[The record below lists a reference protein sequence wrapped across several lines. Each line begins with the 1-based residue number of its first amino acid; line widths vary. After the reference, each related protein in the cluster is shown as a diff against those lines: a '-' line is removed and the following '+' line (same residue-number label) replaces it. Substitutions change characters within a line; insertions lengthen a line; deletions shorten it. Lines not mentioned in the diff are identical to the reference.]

1 MLSHLR
7 FHRRAPSNPTS
18 PLPDQNPVWDPAAQR
33 ERPPNTRD
41 VSPHPPHPNS
51 RPRSPTASQLPP
63 TLPPIIRVASPDS
76 DAPFAPL
83 DNNTPPPPR
92 PGYDDG
98 NKQGFIGGV
107 ALRKYQ
113 AAQEPQRAGPARA
126 MTAPLPENQL
136 SRAKPAPPPINT
148 DARPAAPTKQP
159 KSSWFS
165 TPTDLRAPGGPAKRP
180 TGPRVTSE
188 PSPVA
193 ASEPQKGR
201 KGLPFLKN
209 PMSSLLSRRKT
220 PQTVVDTQPPPPTYD
235 PRIKGT
241 RVHDFSAPRPK
252 KTLSS
257 PDGVPVSNQETISTA
272 ARPTD
277 RSESAP
283 DSFVGGKLGSSPGPS
298 RDALNQVE
306 PGADADRAHAE
317 KLSSSAV
324 SPDNDLPT
332 SIHTSPSAAS
342 RSAPMATLPPAA
354 SMSMRTIASR
364 QLSASSVSR
373 KDSVASAI
381 PRHMKSTSS
390 RFSFDMGGAAQQEKL
405 LEERH
410 RQREQE
416 KKTSDGPDADA
427 RFDDFDEDFD
437 YEAMMDDDGLEE
449 RIPGVNADYD
459 DNYDNYDNYD
469 DYEEGLDADM
479 DPDNDQENFAGFV
492 FQRSGPSSSLA
503 SPHTPAVLATPRDAN
518 GAAIGFAMTKDT
530 TPEPASAESPMFPSF
545 PVNPPQDDTS
555 VPAIQ
560 EQEPGFPDDSLAPVF
575 RPSFPAATGP
585 HPLARSEKDDIY
597 FDDGLADELD
607 FEHDGAYFDESI
619 FDNHDTDQYGRPIP
633 GAFAQA
639 KEAMRAAY
647 HNQKQEQQEQ
657 QEQQE
662 PSKRDSDMI
671 SSESA
676 HSGAARS
683 TRDTSLSVGPQMQPV
698 QLEVEEQP
706 SKKPSAEPAMDL
718 PSQEF
723 DYQAAL
729 AAAAQVAAASG
740 KFLRSASPEEPADMS
755 PADPLESAESE
766 TNGYD
771 DYSDDFVT
779 NNFDDYGDDAGFDD
793 FDFDDEF
800 IAEANASALAN
811 DADGFYGQEFGFYS
825 APAPAP
831 HHQPSSSSS
840 ASTTSATEN
849 IYHYSAGGYFI
860 PATALNR
867 STSGR
872 VVCREPNLT
881 PITERSEYSNR
892 NSVMSFTLPPA
903 IGDGP
908 GGRNSLSSPIP
919 GLAQLAL
926 LPEDEVGGDMSF
938 EALMR
943 LRSKAWGG
951 GGGGG
956 GGGGAG
962 PSGQG
967 SLDSSREGSP
977 RSERVIMDGYGTVPA
992 HLVHAHGHVRVGSA
1006 LSMWSCSEGG
1016 GSGRGSPVMAGGVVP
1031 AVPAAPAAG
1040 LLPPRPGSAGAAVNS
1055 GGASASGNG
1064 LAASLPQR
1072 PHSLSLPPLP
1082 LLVPPQLPQQQQQQQ
1097 SPQIGGGT
1105 CSPVLEG
1112 DEAETEPAGDGFAL
1126 ATAWPARASLAEGI
1140 SK

>member
-33 ERPPNTRD
+33 ERPPNIRD
-41 VSPHPPHPNS
+41 VSPHPPYPPHPNP
-51 RPRSPTASQLPP
+51 RPRSPAASRLPP
-63 TLPPIIRVASPDS
+63 TLPPIVRVASPDS
-76 DAPFAPL
+76 DASFAPL
-83 DNNTPPPPR
+83 DNTPPPPR
-92 PGYDDG
+92 AGYDDG

-113 AAQEPQRAGPARA
+113 AAQEPHRAGPVRA

-148 DARPAAPTKQP
+148 GARPAAPTKQS

-165 TPTDLRAPGGPAKRP
+165 TPTDLQPPGGPAKRP
-180 TGPRVTSE
+180 AGPRVTAE
-188 PSPVA
+188 PAPGA

-220 PQTVVDTQPPPPTYD
+220 PQTVVETQPPPPTYD

-252 KTLSS
+252 KTVSS
-257 PDGVPVSNQETISTA
+257 PDAVPAAKQETTSTA
-272 ARPTD
+272 ARPAD
-277 RSESAP
+277 RSQSAP
-283 DSFVGGKLGSSPGPS
+283 DSLLGGKVGSFPEPG
-298 RDALNQVE
+298 RNAVDRVE
-306 PGADADRAHAE
+306 PGAYADGTRE
-317 KLSSSAV
+317 KTLSSSTV
-324 SPDNDLPT
+324 WPDHTTHLTSPDDDLPT

-342 RSAPMATLPPAA
+342 RSAPMAAPPPAA
-354 SMSMRTIASR
+354 SMSTRTIASR
-364 QLSASSVSR
+364 QLSTSGVSR

-427 RFDDFDEDFD
+427 DARFADFDEDFD
-437 YEAMMDDDGLEE
+437 YDAMIDDDGLEE

-459 DNYDNYDNYD
+459 DNYDDYD
-469 DYEEGLDADM
+469 DYEGGLDADM

-503 SPHTPAVLATPRDAN
+503 SPHTPALLATPRDAN

-530 TPEPASAESPMFPSF
+530 TPDPASAGSPMLPSF
-545 PVNPPQDDTS
+545 PVSPPQDDVS
-555 VPAIQ
+555 VPVIQ
-560 EQEPGFPDDSLAPVF
+560 EQEPEAPDDSQAPVF
-575 RPSFPAATGP
+575 RPSVPAATGP
-585 HPLARSEKDDIY
+585 QPPARSEKDDIY

-647 HNQKQEQQEQ
+647 HTQKQEE
-657 QEQQE
+657 QE
-662 PSKRDSDMI
+662 PPKRDSDMI
-671 SSESA
+671 PGESG
-676 HSGAARS
+676 HSGTARS
-683 TRDTSLSVGPQMQPV
+683 TRDTSLSVGPQMPLV
-698 QLEVEEQP
+698 QQDVEEHS
-706 SKKPSAEPAMDL
+706 SKKPSAEPAMDI

-740 KFLRSASPEEPADMS
+740 KFRRSASPEEPADAC
-755 PADPLESAESE
+755 PADPLESAEPE
-766 TNGYD
+766 ANGYD

-793 FDFDDEF
+793 FDFDDEGI

-831 HHQPSSSSS
+831 HHQPPPSAS
-840 ASTTSATEN
+840 ASTSPTEN

-872 VVCREPNLT
+872 VVSREPNLT

-903 IGDGP
+903 VGDGP

-926 LPEDEVGGDMSF
+926 LPEDEVGGDMTF

-956 GGGGAG
+956 GAGAG
-962 PSGQG
+962 ASGQG
-967 SLDSSREGSP
+967 SVDSSREGSP

-992 HLVHAHGHVRVGSA
+992 HLVHGHGHARVGSA

-1016 GSGRGSPVMAGGVVP
+1016 GSGRGSPVMAGGVIP
-1031 AVPAAPAAG
+1031 AVPAAG
-1040 LLPPRPGSAGAAVNS
+1040 LLPPRPGSAGAVPNG
-1055 GGASASGNG
+1055 GGASASGTG
-1064 LAASLPQR
+1064 LAAPLPLR
-1072 PHSLSLPPLP
+1072 PHSFSLPPLP
-1082 LLVPPQLPQQQQQQQ
+1082 LLVPPQLPQQQQQ
-1097 SPQIGGGT
+1097 SPQIGGGA

-1112 DEAETEPAGDGFAL
+1112 DEAETGPAGDEFAL
-1126 ATAWPARASLAEGI
+1126 APAWPARASLAEG
-1140 SK
+1140 SNK

>member
-1 MLSHLR
+1 
-7 FHRRAPSNPTS
+7 
-18 PLPDQNPVWDPAAQR
+18 
-33 ERPPNTRD
+33 
-41 VSPHPPHPNS
+41 
-51 RPRSPTASQLPP
+51 
-63 TLPPIIRVASPDS
+63 
-76 DAPFAPL
+76 
-83 DNNTPPPPR
+83 
-92 PGYDDG
+92 
-98 NKQGFIGGV
+98 
-107 ALRKYQ
+107 
-113 AAQEPQRAGPARA
+113 
-126 MTAPLPENQL
+126 
-136 SRAKPAPPPINT
+136 
-148 DARPAAPTKQP
+148 
-159 KSSWFS
+159 
-165 TPTDLRAPGGPAKRP
+165 
-180 TGPRVTSE
+180 
-188 PSPVA
+188 
-193 ASEPQKGR
+193 
-201 KGLPFLKN
+201 
-209 PMSSLLSRRKT
+209 
-220 PQTVVDTQPPPPTYD
+220 
-235 PRIKGT
+235 
-241 RVHDFSAPRPK
+241 
-252 KTLSS
+252 
-257 PDGVPVSNQETISTA
+257 
-272 ARPTD
+272 
-277 RSESAP
+277 
-283 DSFVGGKLGSSPGPS
+283 
-298 RDALNQVE
+298 
-306 PGADADRAHAE
+306 
-317 KLSSSAV
+317 
-324 SPDNDLPT
+324 
-332 SIHTSPSAAS
+332 
-342 RSAPMATLPPAA
+342 
-354 SMSMRTIASR
+354 
-364 QLSASSVSR
+364 
-373 KDSVASAI
+373 
-381 PRHMKSTSS
+381 
-390 RFSFDMGGAAQQEKL
+390 MGGAAQQEKL

-459 DNYDNYDNYD
+459 DNYDDYH

-503 SPHTPAVLATPRDAN
+503 SPHTPAILATPRDAN

-530 TPEPASAESPMFPSF
+530 TPDPASAESPMSLSF
-545 PVNPPQDDTS
+545 PVRPPQDDTP
-555 VPAIQ
+555 VPVIQ
-560 EQEPGFPDDSLAPVF
+560 EQEPGSSDDSLAPVY
-575 RPSFPAATGP
+575 RPSFPLATGP
-585 HPLARSEKDDIY
+585 QPPARSERDDIY

-607 FEHDGAYFDESI
+607 FEHDNAYFDESI

-647 HNQKQEQQEQ
+647 HNQKQEQQE
-657 QEQQE
+657 
-662 PSKRDSDMI
+662 PPKRDSDVI
-671 SSESA
+671 SSESG
-676 HSGAARS
+676 HSGTARS
-683 TRDTSLSVGPQMQPV
+683 TRDTSLSVGPQMPPV
-698 QLEVEEQP
+698 QLASEEHS
-706 SKKPSAEPAMDL
+706 SKNPPAEPAMDI

-740 KFLRSASPEEPADMS
+740 KFLRSASPEEPADAF
-755 PADPLESAESE
+755 PADPLESAEPE

-779 NNFDDYGDDAGFDD
+779 NNFDDYGDDGGFDD
-793 FDFDDEF
+793 FDFDDDF

-831 HHQPSSSSS
+831 HHQPPSSSS
-840 ASTTSATEN
+840 TTTPATEN
-849 IYHYSAGGYFI
+849 IYQYSAGGYFI
-860 PATALNR
+860 PAAAVNR

-872 VVCREPNLT
+872 IVCREPNLT

-956 GGGGAG
+956 GGAG

-992 HLVHAHGHVRVGSA
+992 HLVHGHGHVRVGSA

-1016 GSGRGSPVMAGGVVP
+1016 GSGRGSPVMAGGVIPAVP
-1031 AVPAAPAAG
+1031 AVPAASPAPTAG
-1040 LLPPRPGSAGAAVNS
+1040 MLPPRPGSAGAAVNG
-1055 GGASASGNG
+1055 GGAKASGNG
-1064 LAASLPQR
+1064 VTAPLPQR

-1082 LLVPPQLPQQQQQQQ
+1082 LLVPRVQQQQQQQ
-1097 SPQIGGGT
+1097 HSPQIGGGA

-1112 DEAETEPAGDGFAL
+1112 DEADPELAADGFAL
-1126 ATAWPARASLAEGI
+1126 ASAWPARASLAEGI
-1140 SK
+1140 NNQKHTRHGTNGA